1 MPSTKR
7 SRARLVAG
15 FPSERASH
23 HPLTLVFYLFAR
35 TGRTPPFGCPAHPGT
50 FAMKSG
56 YESAS
61 RGRNNLEQV
70 IDGLEHRLD
79 ELATAQRQIRLLVL
93 GGSVLLMGLMGLFG
107 LRLYS
112 TLQRQLNATQLQN
125 AFMAKVDEVWPPL
138 SQKFMDS
145 AMKAAPAYGEQA
157 MARFEKV
164 RPQLE
169 SMLLKETE
177 QFSEQLQASLL
188 KKSEAGMQRVTD
200 KVTQDLKRQ
209 LPKLTEQKLDS
220 IEEKLRNS
228 LLIEGGGI
236 ADELEAKVAKE
247 RIRIEKLLAKLPV
260 DEVAKQSEEKLQ
272 RQFIHHVL
280 MMIDQS
286 VAADDVAAK

>member
-1 MPSTKR
+1 MN
-7 SRARLVAG
+7 A
-15 FPSERASH
+15 
-23 HPLTLVFYLFAR
+23 
-35 TGRTPPFGCPAHPGT
+35 
-50 FAMKSG
+50 G

-79 ELATAQRQIRLLVL
+79 ELAAAQRVNRLLVL
-93 GGSVLLMGLMGLFG
+93 GGSVLLLGLMGLFG
-107 LRLYS
+107 LSLYS

-125 AFMAKVDEVWPPL
+125 ALMAKIDEIWPPL
-138 SQKFMDS
+138 SQKFVDS
-145 AMKAAPAYGEQA
+145 AMQAAPAYGEQA
-157 MARFEKV
+157 VQRFEKV

-188 KKSEAGMQRVTD
+188 KKTEAGMQRVTD
-200 KVTQDLKRQ
+200 KVAQDLKRQ
-209 LPKLTEQKLDS
+209 LPKLTEQKLDA
-220 IEEKLRNS
+220 IEAKLRDS

-247 RIRIEKLLAKLPV
+247 KIRIEALLAKLPI

-286 VAADDVAAK
+286 VAADEVASK

>member
-1 MPSTKR
+1 MN
-7 SRARLVAG
+7 A
-15 FPSERASH
+15 
-23 HPLTLVFYLFAR
+23 
-35 TGRTPPFGCPAHPGT
+35 
-50 FAMKSG
+50 G

-79 ELATAQRQIRLLVL
+79 ELAAAQRVNRLLVL
-93 GGSVLLMGLMGLFG
+93 GGSVLLLGLMGLFG
-107 LRLYS
+107 LSLYS

-125 AFMAKVDEVWPPL
+125 ALMAKIDEIWPPL
-138 SQKFMDS
+138 SQKFVDS
-145 AMKAAPAYGEQA
+145 AMQAAPAYGEQA
-157 MARFEKV
+157 VQRFEKV

-200 KVTQDLKRQ
+200 KVAQDLKRQ
-209 LPKLTEQKLDS
+209 LPKLTEQKLDA
-220 IEEKLRNS
+220 IEAKLRDS

-247 RIRIEKLLAKLPV
+247 KIRIEALLAKLPV

-286 VAADDVAAK
+286 VAADEVASK

>member
-1 MPSTKR
+1 MTTS
-7 SRARLVAG
+7 
-15 FPSERASH
+15 
-23 HPLTLVFYLFAR
+23 
-35 TGRTPPFGCPAHPGT
+35 
-50 FAMKSG
+50 
-56 YESAS
+56 YESAPHG
-61 RGRNNLEQV
+61 GRNNLEQV
-70 IDGLEHRLD
+70 IDGLEQRLD
-79 ELATAQRQIRLLVL
+79 ELSSAQRQTRLLVL
-93 GGSVLLMGLMGLFG
+93 GGSALLMGLMCLFG
-107 LRLYS
+107 LRLYG

-125 AFMAKVDEVWPPL
+125 AFMAKVDDVWPPL

-145 AMKAAPAYGEQA
+145 AMKAAPAYSEQA
-157 MARFEKV
+157 MQRFEKV

-169 SMLLKETE
+169 GMLLKETE
-177 QFSEQLQASLL
+177 QFAEQLQASLL

-247 RIRIEKLLAKLPV
+247 KIRVEKLLAKLPV
-260 DEVAKQSEEKLQ
+260 DEFAKQPEEKLQ

-286 VAADDVAAK
+286 VAADDVATK

>member
-1 MPSTKR
+1 MN
-7 SRARLVAG
+7 A
-15 FPSERASH
+15 
-23 HPLTLVFYLFAR
+23 
-35 TGRTPPFGCPAHPGT
+35 
-50 FAMKSG
+50 G

-79 ELATAQRQIRLLVL
+79 ELAAAQRVNRLLVL
-93 GGSVLLMGLMGLFG
+93 GGSVLLLGLMGLFG
-107 LRLYS
+107 LSLYS

-125 AFMAKVDEVWPPL
+125 ALMAKIDEIWPPL
-138 SQKFMDS
+138 SQKFVDS
-145 AMKAAPAYGEQA
+145 AMQAAPAYGEQA
-157 MARFEKV
+157 VQRFEKV

-188 KKSEAGMQRVTD
+188 KKTEAGMQRVTD
-200 KVTQDLKRQ
+200 KVAQDLKRQ
-209 LPKLTEQKLDS
+209 LPKLTEQKLDA
-220 IEEKLRNS
+220 IEAKLRDS

-247 RIRIEKLLAKLPV
+247 KIRIEALLAKLPV

-286 VAADDVAAK
+286 VAADEVASK

>member
-1 MPSTKR
+1 MTTS
-7 SRARLVAG
+7 
-15 FPSERASH
+15 
-23 HPLTLVFYLFAR
+23 
-35 TGRTPPFGCPAHPGT
+35 
-50 FAMKSG
+50 
-56 YESAS
+56 YESAPHG
-61 RGRNNLEQV
+61 GRNNLEQV
-70 IDGLEHRLD
+70 IDGLEQRLD
-79 ELATAQRQIRLLVL
+79 ELASTQRQTRLLVL
-93 GGSVLLMGLMGLFG
+93 GGSALLMGLMCLFG
-107 LRLYS
+107 LRLYG

-125 AFMAKVDEVWPPL
+125 AFMAKVDDVWPPL

-145 AMKAAPAYGEQA
+145 AMKAAPAYSEQA
-157 MARFEKV
+157 MQRFEKV

-169 SMLLKETE
+169 GMLLKETE
-177 QFSEQLQASLL
+177 QFAEQLQASLL

-247 RIRIEKLLAKLPV
+247 KIRVEKLLAKLPV
-260 DEVAKQSEEKLQ
+260 DEVAKQPEEKLQ

-286 VAADDVAAK
+286 VAADDVATK

>member
-1 MPSTKR
+1 MN
-7 SRARLVAG
+7 A
-15 FPSERASH
+15 
-23 HPLTLVFYLFAR
+23 
-35 TGRTPPFGCPAHPGT
+35 
-50 FAMKSG
+50 G

-79 ELATAQRQIRLLVL
+79 ELAAAQRVNRLLVL
-93 GGSVLLMGLMGLFG
+93 GGSVLLLGLMGLFG
-107 LRLYS
+107 LSLYS

-125 AFMAKVDEVWPPL
+125 ALMAKIDEIWPPL
-138 SQKFMDS
+138 SQKFVDS
-145 AMKAAPAYGEQA
+145 AMQAAPAYGEQA
-157 MARFEKV
+157 VQRFEKV

-188 KKSEAGMQRVTD
+188 KKTEAGMQRVTD
-200 KVTQDLKRQ
+200 KVAQDLKRQ
-209 LPKLTEQKLDS
+209 LPKLTEQKLDA
-220 IEEKLRNS
+220 IEAKLRDS

-247 RIRIEKLLAKLPV
+247 KIRIEALLAKLPV
-260 DEVAKQSEEKLQ
+260 DEVTKQSEEKLQ

-286 VAADDVAAK
+286 VAADEVASK

>member
-1 MPSTKR
+1 
-7 SRARLVAG
+7 
-15 FPSERASH
+15 
-23 HPLTLVFYLFAR
+23 
-35 TGRTPPFGCPAHPGT
+35 
-50 FAMKSG
+50 MKSG
-56 YESAS
+56 YESAP

-79 ELATAQRQIRLLVL
+79 ELAAAQRQIRLLVL
-93 GGSVLLMGLMGLFG
+93 GGSVLLLGVMGLFG